1 MKAPAIPAN
10 ESDRLLSL
18 RDSRLL
24 ESNNHQPY
32 DRITRLAKRLFA
44 VPVARVN
51 LIDERSLVALSL
63 DNAMAAVLPRNLSF
77 CGHTLFNNAPLVVSD
92 PRHDPR
98 FADNPLVKGQ
108 PGVRFYAG
116 YPLRLPDGAIVGT
129 LCLMDYVPRD
139 FVAADLNALSDLAA
153 LAEDEFAAAC
163 AATTDELTGLFNRR
177 GFNQLAAFALSGAR
191 RRAEPLT
198 LAWMDLDRFRQI
210 NELYGQAEGDAALK
224 AMTELM
230 RTSFRDADLLVRYGS
245 DEFAVLFADTD
256 EQGAWIAMQYLNEQ
270 VAEYNQRGLH
280 PWSLTFSWGICEFDH
295 QQDDLQRWLQTA
307 HDKILAMKQR
317 YSADSGHNKSL

>member
-10 ESDRLLSL
+10 ESERLLAL
-18 RDSRLL
+18 RESGLL
-24 ESNNHQPY
+24 ESNHLQPY
-32 DRITRLAKRLFA
+32 DRISRLAKRLFN
-44 VPVARVN
+44 VPVATVN
-51 LIDERSLVALSL
+51 LMDERVQI
-63 DNAMAAVLPRNLSF
+63 AMSTEGAKTSGLPRNLSF
-77 CGHTLFNNAPLVVSD
+77 CGHTILENAPLVVPD
-92 PRHDPR
+92 THHDAR
-98 FADNPLVKGQ
+98 FRDNPLVTGT

-116 YPLRLPDGAIVGT
+116 VPLSLPNGAIVGT
-129 LCLMDYVPRD
+129 LCLVDYVPREMSPS
-139 FVAADLNALSDLAA
+139 DLTALNDLAA

-177 GFNQLAAFALSGAR
+177 GFNQFAAFALSGAR

-210 NELYGQAEGDAALK
+210 NERYGHAEGDVALK

-230 RTSFRDADLLVRYGS
+230 RGAFREADLLVRYGG

-270 VAEYNQRGLH
+270 VAKYNQRGLH
-280 PWSLTFSWGICEFDH
+280 PWSLTFSWGVCEFDH
-295 QQDDLQRWLQTA
+295 QQNDLQRWLQTA
-307 HDKILAMKQR
+307 DEKISAMKQQ
-317 YSADSGHNKSL
+317 YAVGP

>member
-18 RDSRLL
+18 HDSGLL

-32 DRITRLAKRLFA
+32 DRITRLAKRIFNVSL
-44 VPVARVN
+44 ARIN
-51 LIDERSLVALSL
+51 LIDERSLVALSVEG
-63 DNAMAAVLPRNLSF
+63 AAASVVPRSHSL
-77 CGHTLFNNAPLVVSD
+77 CGHTLLNNAPLVVPD
-92 PRHDPR
+92 TRNDTR
-98 FADNPLVKGQ
+98 FADNPLVAGHSK
-108 PGVRFYAG
+108 VRFYAG
-116 YPLRLPDGAIVGT
+116 YPLRLPDGSIAGT
-129 LCLMDYVPRD
+129 LCLLDESPREFSPGD
-139 FVAADLNALSDLAA
+139 MTALSDLAA

-177 GFNQLAAFALSGAR
+177 GFNQFAAFALSGAR

-210 NELYGQAEGDAALK
+210 NDRYGHAEGDVALK

-230 RTSFRDADLLVRYGS
+230 RASFREADLLVRYGG

-280 PWSLTFSWGICEFDH
+280 PWSLTFSWGVCEFDH
-295 QQDDLQRWLQTA
+295 QQNDLKRWLQIA
-307 HDKILAMKQR
+307 HDKILAMKQQ
-317 YSADSGHNKSL
+317 YGVGG

>member
-18 RDSRLL
+18 RDSGLL
-24 ESNNHQPY
+24 ESHHHQPY
-32 DRITRLAKRLFA
+32 DRITRLTKRIFG
-44 VPVARVN
+44 VPMARVN
-51 LIDERSLVALSL
+51 LIDDHSLVALSL
-63 DNAMAAVLPRNLSF
+63 DNTLAAVLPRNLSF
-77 CGHTLFNNAPLVVSD
+77 CAHTLFNNAPLVVSD
-92 PRHDPR
+92 PRNDAR
-98 FADNPLVKGQ
+98 FSDNPLVTGQ

-116 YPLRLPDGAIVGT
+116 FPLRLPDGAIAGT
-129 LCLMDYVPRD
+129 LCLMDYAPRE

-177 GFNQLAAFALSGAR
+177 GFNQFAAFALSSAR

-210 NELYGQAEGDAALK
+210 NERHGQAEGDIALK
-224 AMTELM
+224 AITELM
-230 RTSFRDADLLVRYGS
+230 RASFRDADLLVRYGS

-280 PWSLTFSWGICEFDH
+280 PWSLTFSWGVCEFDH
-295 QQDDLQRWLQTA
+295 QQDDLQGWLQIA
-307 HDKILAMKQR
+307 HDKIVAMKRQYR
-317 YSADSGHNKSL
+317 ADGGHNKSL